1 MLYTFVGQKVG
12 KSCHGTAGAR
22 SQQGGGQ
29 RNGGGRGGA
38 RSRQGGGHGNGGG
51 CSKSNDNGLLGL
63 SGQDD
68 QARGFEAERAP
79 VVIAVSLQDAEPYS
93 LQHRL
98 DLDER
103 VATDR
108 HVHLPPMTALTVAR
122 LMADIVIVA
131 PVQSGSVYGACT
143 WAHWQLLA

>member
-12 KSCHGTAGAR
+12 KSCHGTAGAK

-29 RNGGGRGGA
+29 RNGGGW
-38 RSRQGGGHGNGGG
+38 
-51 CSKSNDNGLLGL
+51 SKSNDNGLLGL

-79 VVIAVSLQDAEPYS
+79 VIIAVSLQDAEPYS

-103 VATDR
+103 VR
-108 HVHLPPMTALTVAR
+108 SEERRVGKEWRAR
-122 LMADIVIVA
+122 RSSCSEI
-131 PVQSGSVYGACT
+131 Q
-143 WAHWQLLA
+143 